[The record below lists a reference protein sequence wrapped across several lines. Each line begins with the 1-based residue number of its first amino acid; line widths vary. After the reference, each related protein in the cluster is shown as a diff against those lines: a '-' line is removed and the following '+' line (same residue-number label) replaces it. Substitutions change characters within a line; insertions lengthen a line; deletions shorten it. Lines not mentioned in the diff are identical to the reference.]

1 MPDQPRVLI
10 DEERI
15 QARITEMGKEIRAV
29 YGNET
34 LVCVCVLKGS
44 FLFMADLIRK
54 IEGPV
59 QCAFLGVASYEGTES
74 TGVVRITHDTRLKM
88 EGHHVLVVED
98 IVDTGLTLDYILRIL
113 GQRNLKSLRVV
124 ALLDKP
130 SRRQVEVP
138 VDFVGF
144 EIPPEFVIGYG
155 LDLDEYWRNLPY
167 VGIYEG

>member
-15 QARITEMGKEIRAV
+15 AARITELGKEIRAV
-29 YGNET
+29 YGDET
-34 LVCVCVLKGS
+34 VVCVGILKGS

-59 QCAFLGVASYEGTES
+59 QCAFLGVASYEGTKS
-74 TGVVRITHDTRLKM
+74 TGVVRITHDTRLKL
-88 EGHHVLVVED
+88 EEHHVLVVED

-113 GQRNLKSLRVV
+113 GQRKLKSLRVC

-130 SRRQVEVP
+130 SRRKTEVL
-138 VDFVGF
+138 VDFLGF

-167 VGIYEG
+167 VGIYDG